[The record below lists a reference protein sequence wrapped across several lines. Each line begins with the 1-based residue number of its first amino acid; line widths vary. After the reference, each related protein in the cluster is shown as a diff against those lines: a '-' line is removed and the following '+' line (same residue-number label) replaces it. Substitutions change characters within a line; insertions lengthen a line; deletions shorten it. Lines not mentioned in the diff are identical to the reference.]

1 MFITIS
7 LWINSVV
14 VESMGK
20 PLKISEQAAVQMPMK
35 TVASL
40 IAMVAIGTWAYFGII
55 ETQNRISTTLELM
68 EKDLKENTEFRIK
81 WPRGQL
87 GSLPADSEQFMMIE
101 DLYKTT
107 DKLNAHND
115 SMSLNKV
122 NIEFLRKQMYKV
134 LMDIEKLKYANR
146 EIHYKNGNGAQ

>member
-1 MFITIS
+1 MP
-7 LWINSVV
+7 
-14 VESMGK
+14 K
-20 PLKISEQAAVQMPMK
+20 PLKISEEAAVQMPMK

-107 DKLNAHND
+107 DKLNAHID

-122 NIEFLRKQMYKV
+122 NIEFLRKQIDKV
-134 LMDIEKLKYANR
+134 LMDIEKLKDANR
-146 EIHYKNGNGAQ
+146 EIHYKNGTQ

>member
-1 MFITIS
+1 MA
-7 LWINSVV
+7 N
-14 VESMGK
+14 K
-20 PLKISEQAAVQMPMK
+20 PLNISEEARVQMPMK

-55 ETQNRISTTLELM
+55 ETQNKLSTQVELM
-68 EKDLKENTEFRIK
+68 SKDLTENTEFRIK

-107 DKLNAHND
+107 DKLNAHIE
-115 SMSLNKV
+115 SMALNKV
-122 NIEFLRKQMYKV
+122 NIEFLRKQMDKV
-134 LMDIEKLKYANR
+134 LIDIEKLKDANR
-146 EIHYKNGNGAQ
+146 DLGYKNGSYSQ

>member
-1 MFITIS
+1 MS
-7 LWINSVV
+7 
-14 VESMGK
+14 K
-20 PLKISEQAAVQMPMK
+20 PLRISEEAAVQMPMK

-55 ETQNRISTTLELM
+55 ETQNRMLTKVEIM
-68 EKDLKENTEFRIK
+68 EKDLEMNSEFRIK

-107 DKLNAHND
+107 D
-115 SMSLNKV
+115 
-122 NIEFLRKQMYKV
+122 
-134 LMDIEKLKYANR
+134 
-146 EIHYKNGNGAQ
+146 

>member
-1 MFITIS
+1 MS
-7 LWINSVV
+7 N
-14 VESMGK
+14 K
-20 PLKISEQAAVQMPMK
+20 PLNISEEARVQMPMK

-55 ETQNRISTTLELM
+55 ETQNKLSTQVELM
-68 EKDLKENTEFRIK
+68 QKDLTENTEFRIK

-107 DKLNAHND
+107 DKLNKHIEDMA
-115 SMSLNKV
+115 LNKV
-122 NIEFLRKQMYKV
+122 NIQFLRKQMDKV
-134 LMDIEKLKYANR
+134 LEDIEKLKDANR
-146 EIHYKNGNGAQ
+146 EMKYTNGSHQ